1 MVKYVIIYIYTVQME
16 QLEEY
21 IKEMGVDVEIDDFNL
36 KETQLKLPA
45 LKHKWVGRL
54 VRHKGQ
60 LARAAA
66 RRSNVI
72 KEIAKEVIDTATYQV
87 TLPTAEK
94 AAEKHMR
101 VKKIDD
107 EMKEHK
113 LIVEFLEKS
122 ERIFSSMTFDIKNIT
137 EIMKLETL

>member
-1 MVKYVIIYIYTVQME
+1 MK

-21 IKEMGVDVEIDDFNL
+21 IQEMGADVEIDEFNL
-36 KETQLKLPA
+36 KETQMKLPG

-54 VRHKGQ
+54 VRHKGD
-60 LARAAA
+60 LARAYA

-94 AAEKHMR
+94 AAEKHAR
-101 VKKIDD
+101 VKAID
-107 EMKEHK
+107 EEIKEHK

>member
-1 MVKYVIIYIYTVQME
+1 MK
-16 QLEEY
+16 QLEQY
-21 IKEMGVDVEIDDFNL
+21 IKEMGEDVEIDEFNI
-36 KETQLKLPA
+36 KETQMKLPA

-54 VRHKGQ
+54 VRHKGELGSIQ
-60 LARAAA
+60 T
-66 RRSNVI
+66 RRDNMI

-87 TLPTAEK
+87 TLPTAQK
-94 AAEKHMR
+94 AAEKHHR
-101 VKKIDD
+101 VKEIDL
-107 EMKEHK
+107 EIKENK

>member
-1 MVKYVIIYIYTVQME
+1 MKK
-16 QLEEY
+16 LEEY
-21 IKEMGVDVEIDDFNL
+21 IKEMGDDVELDEFNL
-36 KETQLKLPA
+36 KETQLKLPG

-54 VRHKGQ
+54 VRHKGS
-60 LARAAA
+60 LAQAHA
-66 RRSNVI
+66 RRGNIV

-94 AAEKHMR
+94 AAAKH
-101 VKKIDD
+101 VKVKEID
-107 EMKEHK
+107 EEIKEHK